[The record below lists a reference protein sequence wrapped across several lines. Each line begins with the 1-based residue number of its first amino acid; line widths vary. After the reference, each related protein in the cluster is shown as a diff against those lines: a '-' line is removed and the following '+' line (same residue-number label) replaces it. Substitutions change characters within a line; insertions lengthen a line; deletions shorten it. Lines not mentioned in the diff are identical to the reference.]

1 MKNNKDCSAIRDM
14 IEENVL
20 RKNDEKNAE
29 IRKHIE
35 YCSECGKYMS
45 DLVML
50 QPAAGYL
57 YALPVFEKGR
67 FSALVRTRIEARK
80 NRNPKPAFAVRP
92 AFQIALMI
100 LVVVSVVFYLFQ
112 SEPDQLFVFNQSE
125 LESITIYDPEYY
137 TYIVHDEELMSLLY
151 EETLFEGDTS
161 MPEYWYN
168 GYYGNEYFYGT
179 DGLTDEELDY
189 IIQRL
194 REV

>member
-20 RKNDEKNAE
+20 RENSEKHAE
-29 IRKHIE
+29 IHKHIAS
-35 YCSECGKYMS
+35 CIECGKYMA

-50 QPAAGYL
+50 QPATGYH
-57 YALPVFEKGR
+57 YALPGSEKGK

-80 NRNPKPAFAVRP
+80 NRNWKPVLAVRP
-92 AFQIALMI
+92 AFQIALMMLI
-100 LVVVSVVFYLFQ
+100 VVSVVLYLFR
-112 SEPDQLFVFNQSE
+112 SEPEHLFVLDQTD
-125 LESITIYDPEYY
+125 LEFMTIYSPEDYA
-137 TYIVHDEELMSLLY
+137 YIVYDEELMSLLY
-151 EETLFEGDTS
+151 EETLFEEDTY

-179 DGLTDEELDY
+179 DGLTDEEIDY

-194 REV
+194 GEV